1 MLVLK
6 SSRSLVTSA
15 SELFNTSQLLPQEN
29 TSHVSGNLFEVSVD
43 FSSKCLFK
51 FQINFK
57 VGNNL

>member
-1 MLVLK
+1 MSVLK

-29 TSHVSGNLFEVSVD
+29 TSHVSGNLFDVSVD
-43 FSSKCLFK
+43 FSVKCLFK

-57 VGNNL
+57 VDNSL